1 MEYLVIYEKT
11 SNGYSA
17 YSPDLMGCTSAGA
30 SLKEIQENILETIE
44 LYLEVMREFGLP
56 VPSNQ

>member
-17 YSPDLMGCTSAGA
+17 YIPDLMGCTSAGA

-44 LYLEVMREFGLP
+44 LHLEVMREFGLP